1 MSNYTLLNNDQI
13 VAGPIGDW
21 NKKYLEEQLANLNV
35 SYSLPE
41 FPITENLDVDSSV
54 KLVLTTFAEY
64 PEVDPL
70 FETLVGPEYSFVDGY
85 HVGAYGTQD
94 LPLETAKQNL
104 KDYVSNLRWES
115 ENTSITKDINGKTIT
130 IDTSRESR
138 MNYST
143 SLFSADESYTANW
156 KFNGEFFNINK
167 SDLQLIVNEV
177 ISHVQS
183 NFDWESDKFTEID
196 SKTTIQEL
204 RTINLP

>member
-13 VAGPIGDW
+13 VAGPIGEW
-21 NKKYLEEQLANLNV
+21 NKSYLEEQLANLNV
-35 SYSLPE
+35 SYSLPQ
-41 FPITENLDVDSSV
+41 FPITENLDINSSV
-54 KLVLTTFAEY
+54 KLVLTTIAEY
-64 PEVDPL
+64 PVVDPL
-70 FETLVGPEYSFVDGY
+70 FETLIGPEYSFVDGH
-85 HVGAYGTQD
+85 HVGAFGTQD

-115 ENTSITKDINGKTIT
+115 ENTSITKDINDKTIT

-167 SDLQLIVNEV
+167 ADLQLIVNEV
-177 ISHVQS
+177 ISHVQA

-204 RTINLP
+204 RTITLP

>member
-1 MSNYTLLNNDQI
+1 MSNYTILNNDQI

-21 NKKYLEEQLANLNV
+21 NKKYLEEQLSNLNV

-41 FPITENLDVDSSV
+41 FPITENLDIDSSV

-64 PEVDPL
+64 PVVDPL
-70 FETLVGPEYSFVDGY
+70 FETLVGPEYSFVNGY

-115 ENTSITKDINGKTIT
+115 ENTPITKDINGKTIT

-156 KFNGEFFNINK
+156 KFNDEFFNINK

-177 ISHVQS
+177 ISHVQA
-183 NFDWESDKFTEID
+183 NFDWEADKFTEID

-204 RTINLP
+204 KTIILI